1 MRSITSL
8 LDFVRVTSLLVVNV
22 LGHVLQLSRKLVV
35 LWVLKLTFTFLTFL
49 WYLCH
54 AAVDSDPVST
64 HTGAMTEVAVKGP
77 DVNETAAE
85 WSTENAA
92 SDPAPPSDPVLTS
105 AAAGTEVDVEGTD
118 VSETA
123 AMWSAA
129 GVGHVF
135 TFRVAFLLLRIKF
148 MHSSF
153 SQTGSRFFWSRFAF
167 RDSTIGY
174 IGKDVSEMLDG
185 IFQIVRIILNQIW
198 RSCWRK
204 GGPVG
209 FRKLQGAICNWRC
222 SSIRLDTNREV
233 VTAM

>member
-148 MHSSF
+148 MHCGGKVYGTYSDGFTQSS
-153 SQTGSRFFWSRFAF
+153 TDRGRKRKG
-167 RDSTIGY
+167 RV
-174 IGKDVSEMLDG
+174 GKGWGKRKGKGGGKGRDG
-185 IFQIVRIILNQIW
+185 IEG
-198 RSCWRK
+198 K
-204 GGPVG
+204 GWEGR
-209 FRKLQGAICNWRC
+209 FRGEKGKG
-222 SSIRLDTNREV
+222 
-233 VTAM
+233 

>member
-1 MRSITSL
+1 
-8 LDFVRVTSLLVVNV
+8 
-22 LGHVLQLSRKLVV
+22 
-35 LWVLKLTFTFLTFL
+35 
-49 WYLCH
+49 
-54 AAVDSDPVST
+54 VDSDPVST

-85 WSTENAA
+85 WSAENAA

-153 SQTGSRFFWSRFAF
+153 SQTGSCFFDRGLLLGIVLLAILVRMSVKC
-167 RDSTIGY
+167 SMGSS
-174 IGKDVSEMLDG
+174 KSSE
-185 IFQIVRIILNQIW
+185 
-198 RSCWRK
+198 
-204 GGPVG
+204 
-209 FRKLQGAICNWRC
+209 
-222 SSIRLDTNREV
+222 
-233 VTAM
+233 